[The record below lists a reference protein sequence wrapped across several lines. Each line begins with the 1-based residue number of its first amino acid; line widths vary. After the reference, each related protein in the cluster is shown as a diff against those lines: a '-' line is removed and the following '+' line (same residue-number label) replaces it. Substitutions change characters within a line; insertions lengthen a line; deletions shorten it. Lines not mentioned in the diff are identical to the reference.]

1 MELNIYIWFIV
12 VYALGTLLGY
22 RFAWFR
28 ASRIVAEKTLDMLE
42 EDGYI
47 KTKKVGNQTELIK
60 VK

>member
-28 ASRIVAEKTLDMLE
+28 ASRIVASRTVDMLV
-42 EDGYI
+42 DNGYL
-47 KTKKVGNQTELIK
+47 KMNKNNEFVK